1 MRLGAF
7 LHVVFGYVYSTSKY
21 NEFGRVILKTPF
33 PELNS
38 MLIQSCLSEDSES
51 KELKEGYTIQE
62 IHRPNTDKKHF
73 LGLLKERKLNSIF
86 IIKKNRNGHYK
97 FEVLKQV
104 LNTAI
109 LVLID
114 SDPNEISTSSIGIL
128 SPHKTDKGPKDVL
141 FAIHNF
147 NSFVKKFHIT
157 VGETYDL
164 NAIANLNAFSDYNM
178 QPKRKVTSRIRQNLR
193 AFKKGYRQ
201 YVLNESVSMSRT
213 VDQPKST

>member
-73 LGLLKERKLNSIF
+73 LGLL
-86 IIKKNRNGHYK
+86 
-97 FEVLKQV
+97 
-104 LNTAI
+104 
-109 LVLID
+109 
-114 SDPNEISTSSIGIL
+114 
-128 SPHKTDKGPKDVL
+128 
-141 FAIHNF
+141 
-147 NSFVKKFHIT
+147 
-157 VGETYDL
+157 
-164 NAIANLNAFSDYNM
+164 
-178 QPKRKVTSRIRQNLR
+178 
-193 AFKKGYRQ
+193 
-201 YVLNESVSMSRT
+201 
-213 VDQPKST
+213 